1 MLCIGDEQ
9 NLRINIIN
17 AFPLKLKY
25 SFFTQSAV
33 EKNSAKCFQEAMLVS
48 LSAWKKK
55 KNSLTGNESDKL
67 IESYIAQPPIEQQ
80 FMSSSIVR
88 QFITQVIITS
98 CQFNLFLQLGVID

>member
-33 EKNSAKCFQEAMLVS
+33 EKNSTKCFQEAMLVS

-55 KNSLTGNESDKL
+55 E
-67 IESYIAQPPIEQQ
+67 
-80 FMSSSIVR
+80 
-88 QFITQVIITS
+88 
-98 CQFNLFLQLGVID
+98 